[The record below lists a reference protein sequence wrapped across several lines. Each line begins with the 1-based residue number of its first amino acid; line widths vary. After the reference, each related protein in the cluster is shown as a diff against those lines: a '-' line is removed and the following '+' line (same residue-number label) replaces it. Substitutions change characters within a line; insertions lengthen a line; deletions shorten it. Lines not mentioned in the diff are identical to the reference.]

1 MRSGFFVNHQQDEH
15 PDGPDPIRD
24 MVWGEALTGLA
35 FDRPLPRFGEVA
47 TDDKLD
53 NVVAR
58 NDRSKPVTDVGESIP
73 ASASSRK
80 PPPIHPMAGMVT
92 WITPS
97 LGTPPASQPRDLE
110 S

>member
-1 MRSGFFVNHQQDEH
+1 VNDQQVAH

-35 FDRPLPRFGEVA
+35 FDRPVPGFGEIS
-47 TDDKLD
+47 TDAKLD

-58 NDRSKPVTDVGESIP
+58 NARSKPVTDVGESIP
-73 ASASSRK
+73 ASASSRSSRK

>member
-1 MRSGFFVNHQQDEH
+1 VNHQQDEH

-35 FDRPLPRFGEVA
+35 FDRPLPRFGEIS
-47 TDDKLD
+47 TDAKLD

-58 NDRSKPVTDVGESIP
+58 NDQSKLVTDASESTP
-73 ASASSRK
+73 ASASSRSSRK